1 MARDKLLDQQP
12 MMDGGLNS
20 ISDDVALTPTQ
31 LRKAGNA
38 RLTDFGAITKRGGT
52 QRSSAALSAHP
63 VLNGYTWLKDGGT
76 QEIMAMCNGALRTTT
91 YGTFP
96 WTWASQTGTFSTSV
110 APSFAQFRDGTNDVV
125 YIADGGLLNVW
136 NGTAVTTD
144 IAGTVAVNT
153 IVVHN
158 ERLWGCGNPSFP
170 DSIFYSDI
178 NNGSTLGNGS
188 LNGGQIIVRTFS
200 DETVVGLASVSTS
213 LLIFHRR
220 GISRLTGYGQDDI
233 TVTPSGITSDVGTIA
248 KKSIVSI
255 GNVAY
260 FVSERGLYR
269 CNEAEVAPVSSKET
283 PDPLLPLIRSM
294 ASADFSNIRCTF
306 NRATRELWITLPEI
320 GVYTYHTT
328 LNAWT
333 GPWDGAYIDPDTTSL
348 WETLNTEGLPVTLRG
363 DASGYVSLCDASVAL
378 DNVNADGT
386 GGSAYTFN
394 VRLHRMYCGD
404 TATYK
409 ALRWGYL
416 TAQLRGS
423 AECRVSWTTGEVMGS
438 YSLPF
443 SFYGIWGGGL
453 WGTSQWGSASSQS
466 YRIPMGG
473 AGYFI
478 DVNIIDS
485 GQTIPVFS
493 NFQLETFS
501 LGRR

>member
-1 MARDKLLDQQP
+1 MAREKLLDQQP
-12 MMDGGLNS
+12 AMDGGLNS
-20 ISDDVALTPTQ
+20 ISDDVALLPTQ

-52 QRSSAALSAHP
+52 QRSSAALSANP
-63 VLNGYTWLKDGGT
+63 VLNGFTWLKDGGT
-76 QEIMAMCNGALRTTT
+76 QEIMAMCNGTLRTTT

-136 NGTAVTTD
+136 DGTAVTTD
-144 IAGTVAVNT
+144 IAGTLAVNT
-153 IVVHN
+153 IAVHN
-158 ERLWGCGNPSFP
+158 ERLWGCGNTTYP

-188 LNGGQIIVRTFS
+188 SGGGQIIVRTFS

-220 GISRLTGYGQDDI
+220 GISRLTGYGQDDT
-233 TVTPSGITSDVGTIA
+233 TVAPAGITSDVGVIA

-255 GNVAY
+255 GTVAY

-294 ASADFSNIRCTF
+294 TSAQFSNIRCTF
-306 NRATRELWITLPEI
+306 NRATRELWIAMPGI
-320 GVYTYHTT
+320 GLYTYHTT

-333 GPWDGAYIDPDTTSL
+333 GPWDGAYLDPDTTAI

-363 DASGYVSLCDASVAL
+363 DASGYVSLCDAPIAL
-378 DNVNADGT
+378 DNVNPNGT

-394 VRLHRMYCGD
+394 VRLRRMYCGD

-409 ALRWGYL
+409 TLRWGYL

-423 AECRVSWTTGEVMGS
+423 AECRISWTTGEVMNS

-443 SFYGIWGGGL
+443 SFYGIWGGGY
-453 WGTSQWGSASSQS
+453 WGTSQWGTASSQS

-473 AGYFI
+473 SGYYI
-478 DVNIIDS
+478 DINIIDS